1 MKYNK
6 NMSSQH
12 CTFGRR
18 MRLRNFHKVNTVVI
32 AIFLSLV
39 ACDNNHVSE
48 YCSEIQAVE
57 DLISQDKNDEALS
70 LLFELENNFDETIP
84 DTLKYKVLSRI
95 GSIYYSDFKKDKADD
110 YFKKALAVARKCGKN
125 YESMALW
132 NRCLTISDNDSILMY
147 LKDCQN
153 ISHASGSRY
162 TEAMSGINLASAYIQ
177 TQNLDK
183 ASEILDTM
191 EYVVGND
198 SVLINELANARLNY
212 LISSKNFEAAKG
224 ILDVQNVRDLNL
236 YGRLSRYQNLYAIEI
251 GKGRHESALEYRDS
265 IDKIK
270 TKIDSISL
278 DEKLSKT
285 ESEFATRLNKEKRNR
300 EITAII
306 ALCIIII
313 LLVFLFWGIKR
324 RLMMRK
330 QLELNEQIL
339 KLNLKIAQLTES
351 HNESVTPVNKVNAD
365 VQPEIIK
372 KLRLNKELF
381 ISQPIYGRLKQLNLK
396 RESETIDKAMA
407 RVVLDGVI
415 GQFADVCTNLRQLY
429 DGMTYDDVLYCAA
442 IYVGFSKELASVAF
456 GSSEDALRRRKSRIK
471 QKLPTAVFEAVF
483 GTKV

>member
-1 MKYNK
+1 M
-6 NMSSQH
+6 
-12 CTFGRR
+12 
-18 MRLRNFHKVNTVVI
+18 
-32 AIFLSLV
+32 FLLVV
-39 ACDNNHVSE
+39 ACNSGHN
-48 YCSEIQAVE
+48 SEIYRGLQKAE
-57 DLISQDKNDEALS
+57 NLISEDKKDEALS
-70 LLFELENNFDETIP
+70 LLFELENNLGETIP
-84 DTLKYKVLSRI
+84 DTLKFKVLSRI

-132 NRCLTISDNDSILMY
+132 NRCLTISDNDSILIY

-183 ASEILDTM
+183 AREILDTM
-191 EYVVGND
+191 EYVVDND
-198 SVLINELANARLNY
+198 SVLINELANVRLNY
-212 LISSKNFEAAKG
+212 LISSKSFDKAKET
-224 ILDVQNVRDLNL
+224 LDAQNVRDLNL

-251 GKGRHESALEYRDS
+251 GKGRYESALGYRDS
-265 IDKIK
+265 IDGIK
-270 TKIDSISL
+270 NNIDSISF

-285 ESEFATRLNKEKRNR
+285 ESEFATRLYKEKKSR

-313 LLVFLFWGIKR
+313 LLVFLFAGVKR
-324 RLMMRK
+324 RLMMKK

-351 HNESVTPVNKVNAD
+351 HESDTVGQNDNTD
-365 VQPEIIK
+365 IQPEVIE

-396 RESETIDKAMA
+396 RGSEIIDKAMA
-407 RVVLDGVI
+407 REVLDGVI

-483 GTKV
+483 GTKT

>member
-1 MKYNK
+1 
-6 NMSSQH
+6 MSSQFNA
-12 CTFGRR
+12 FGKR
-18 MRLRNFHKVNTVVI
+18 MSLCKAYTVLI
-32 AIFLSLV
+32 AIFISLV
-39 ACDNNHVSE
+39 ACNRSNQVSE
-48 YCSEIQAVE
+48 YYSKIQKAE
-57 DLISQDKNDEALS
+57 NLISQDKNDEALS
-70 LLFELENNFDETIP
+70 LLFELENNLDETIP

-110 YFKKALAVARKCGKN
+110 YFNKALAVARKCGKD

-132 NRCLTISDNDSILMY
+132 NRCLTISDNDSILIY

-183 ASEILDTM
+183 AREILDTM
-191 EYVVGND
+191 ESVVGND
-198 SVLINELANARLNY
+198 SVLINELANVRLNY
-212 LISSKNFEAAKG
+212 LISSKSFDKAKET
-224 ILDVQNVRDLNL
+224 LDAQNVGDLNL

-251 GKGRHESALEYRDS
+251 GKGRYESALEYRDS
-265 IDKIK
+265 IDGIK
-270 TKIDSISL
+270 NNIDSISF

-285 ESEFATRLNKEKRNR
+285 ESEFATRLYKEKTSR

-313 LLVFLFWGIKR
+313 LLVFLFAGVKR
-324 RLMMRK
+324 RLMMKK

-351 HNESVTPVNKVNAD
+351 HDESDTVGQNYNTD
-365 VQPEIIK
+365 IQPEVIE

-381 ISQPIYGRLKQLNLK
+381 MCQPVYSRLKQLNLK
-396 RESETIDKAMA
+396 RDSETIDKKAA
-407 RVVLDGVI
+407 REILDGVI
-415 GQFADVCTNLRQLY
+415 VCTNLRQLY

-483 GTKV
+483 GTKA

>member
-1 MKYNK
+1 M
-6 NMSSQH
+6 
-12 CTFGRR
+12 
-18 MRLRNFHKVNTVVI
+18 I
-32 AIFLSLV
+32 AIFISLV
-39 ACDNNHVSE
+39 ACNRSNQVSE
-48 YCSEIQAVE
+48 YYSKIQKAE
-57 DLISQDKNDEALS
+57 NLISQDKNDEALS

-84 DTLKYKVLSRI
+84 DTFKYKVLSRI

-110 YFKKALAVARKCGKN
+110 YFKKALAVARKCGKD

-132 NRCLTISDNDSILMY
+132 NRCLTISDNDSILIY
-147 LKDCQN
+147 LKDCQDM
-153 ISHASGSRY
+153 SHASGSRY

-212 LISSKNFEAAKG
+212 LISSKNFEYAKE
-224 ILDVQNVRDLNL
+224 ILDAQNVRDLNL
-236 YGRLSRYQNLYAIEI
+236 YGRLSRYQNLYVIEI
-251 GKGRHESALEYRDS
+251 GKGWYESALAYRDS
-265 IDKIK
+265 IDGIRNN
-270 TKIDSISL
+270 IDSISF
-278 DEKLSKT
+278 DEKLSKA
-285 ESEFATRLNKEKRNR
+285 ESEFTSKLDDEKRTR

-313 LLVFLFWGIKR
+313 LLVFLFAGIKR
-324 RLMMRK
+324 RLMMKK

-351 HNESVTPVNKVNAD
+351 HDESDTVGQNDNTD
-365 VQPEIIK
+365 IQPEVIE

-381 ISQPIYGRLKQLNLK
+381 ISQPIYGRLRQLNLK
-396 RESETIDKAMA
+396 RDSETIDKAMA
-407 RVVLDGVI
+407 REVMDGVI

-483 GTKV
+483 GTKA

>member
-1 MKYNK
+1 
-6 NMSSQH
+6 
-12 CTFGRR
+12 
-18 MRLRNFHKVNTVVI
+18 MRLCDLHKVYTVVI

-48 YCSEIQAVE
+48 YYSKIQKAE

-70 LLFELENNFDETIP
+70 LLFELENNLDETIL

-110 YFKKALAVARKCGKN
+110 YFNKALAVARKCGKD

-132 NRCLTISDNDSILMY
+132 NRCLTISDNDSILIY

-183 ASEILDTM
+183 AHEILDTM

-212 LISSKNFEAAKG
+212 LIRSKNFEDAKG
-224 ILDVQNVRDLNL
+224 ILDAQNVRDLNL

-251 GKGRHESALEYRDS
+251 GKGRYESALEYRDS
-265 IDKIK
+265 IDGIRNN
-270 TKIDSISL
+270 IDSISF

-285 ESEFATRLNKEKRNR
+285 ESEFATRLYKEKKNR

-306 ALCIIII
+306 ALCLIII
-313 LLVFLFWGIKR
+313 LLVFLFAGIKR
-324 RLMMRK
+324 RLMMKK

-351 HNESVTPVNKVNAD
+351 HDESDTVGQNDNTYI
-365 VQPEIIK
+365 QPEVIE

-381 ISQPIYGRLKQLNLK
+381 IRQPIYGRLKQLNLK
-396 RESETIDKAMA
+396 RDSETIDKAMA
-407 RVVLDGVI
+407 REVLDGVI

-442 IYVGFSKELASVAF
+442 IYVGFSKEVASVAF

-471 QKLPTAVFEAVF
+471 QKLPTAVFEAIF
-483 GTKV
+483 GTKP

>member
-1 MKYNK
+1 
-6 NMSSQH
+6 
-12 CTFGRR
+12 
-18 MRLRNFHKVNTVVI
+18 MRLHNSYKNLYSI
-32 AIFLSLV
+32 LAIFLLVV
-39 ACDNNHVSE
+39 ACNSGHN
-48 YCSEIQAVE
+48 SEIYRGLQKAE
-57 DLISQDKNDEALS
+57 NLISEDKKDEALS
-70 LLFELENNFDETIP
+70 LLFELENNLDETIP

-110 YFKKALAVARKCGKN
+110 YFNKALAVARKCGKD

-132 NRCLTISDNDSILMY
+132 NRCLTISDNDSILIY

-177 TQNLDK
+177 TKNLDK
-183 ASEILDTM
+183 AREILDTM

-198 SVLINELANARLNY
+198 SVLINELANVRLNY
-212 LISSKNFEAAKG
+212 LISSKSFDKAKET
-224 ILDVQNVRDLNL
+224 LDAQNVRDLNL

-251 GKGRHESALEYRDS
+251 GKGRYESALEYRDS
-265 IDKIK
+265 IDGIKIN
-270 TKIDSISL
+270 IDSISF

-285 ESEFATRLNKEKRNR
+285 ESEFAIRFYKEKKSR

-313 LLVFLFWGIKR
+313 LLVFLFAGIKR
-324 RLMMRK
+324 RLMMKK

-351 HNESVTPVNKVNAD
+351 HDESDTVGQNDNTDIQSEVI
-365 VQPEIIK
+365 E

-381 ISQPIYGRLKQLNLK
+381 ISQPIYGRLRQLNLK
-396 RESETIDKAMA
+396 RDSETIDKAMA
-407 RVVLDGVI
+407 REVLDGVI

-483 GTKV
+483 GTKA

>member
-1 MKYNK
+1 
-6 NMSSQH
+6 
-12 CTFGRR
+12 
-18 MRLRNFHKVNTVVI
+18 MRLCNFHKVYTVVI

-48 YCSEIQAVE
+48 YYSKIQKAE

-70 LLFELENNFDETIP
+70 LLFELENNLDETIP

-132 NRCLTISDNDSILMY
+132 NRCLTISDNDSILIY
-147 LKDCQN
+147 LKDCQH

-177 TQNLDK
+177 TKNLDK
-183 ASEILDTM
+183 AREILDTM

-198 SVLINELANARLNY
+198 RVLINELANVRLNY
-212 LISSKNFEAAKG
+212 LISSKSFDKAKET
-224 ILDVQNVRDLNL
+224 LNAQNVRDLNL

-251 GKGRHESALEYRDS
+251 GKGRYESALEYRDS
-265 IDKIK
+265 IDGIK
-270 TKIDSISL
+270 NNIDSISF

-285 ESEFATRLNKEKRNR
+285 ESEFASKLEKEKRNR
-300 EITAII
+300 EFTVII

-313 LLVFLFWGIKR
+313 LSVFLFGGIKR
-324 RLMMRK
+324 RILMKK

-351 HNESVTPVNKVNAD
+351 HDESDTVGQNDNTD
-365 VQPEIIK
+365 IQPEVIE

-381 ISQPIYGRLKQLNLK
+381 MSQPVYSRLKQLNLK
-396 RESETIDKAMA
+396 RDSETIDKRAA
-407 RVVLDGVI
+407 REILDGVI
-415 GQFADVCTNLRQLY
+415 GQFADVCSNLRLLY
-429 DGMTYDDVLYCAA
+429 GGMTYDDVLYCAA

-471 QKLPTAVFEAVF
+471 QKLPPAVFETIF
-483 GTKV
+483 ETKA

>member
-1 MKYNK
+1 M
-6 NMSSQH
+6 
-12 CTFGRR
+12 
-18 MRLRNFHKVNTVVI
+18 I
-32 AIFLSLV
+32 AIFISLV
-39 ACDNNHVSE
+39 ACNRSNQVSE
-48 YCSEIQAVE
+48 YYSKIQKAE
-57 DLISQDKNDEALS
+57 NLISQDKNDEALS

-84 DTLKYKVLSRI
+84 DTFKYKVLSRI

-110 YFKKALAVARKCGKN
+110 YFKKALAVARKCGKD

-132 NRCLTISDNDSILMY
+132 NRCLTISDNDSILIY
-147 LKDCQN
+147 LKDCQDM
-153 ISHASGSRY
+153 SHASGSRY

-212 LISSKNFEAAKG
+212 LISSKNFEYAKE
-224 ILDVQNVRDLNL
+224 ILDAQNVRDLNL
-236 YGRLSRYQNLYAIEI
+236 YGRLSRYQNLYVIEI
-251 GKGRHESALEYRDS
+251 GKGWYESALAYRDS
-265 IDKIK
+265 IDGIRNN
-270 TKIDSISL
+270 IDSISF
-278 DEKLSKT
+278 DEKLSKA
-285 ESEFATRLNKEKRNR
+285 ESEFTSKLDDEKRTR

-313 LLVFLFWGIKR
+313 LLVFLFAGIKR
-324 RLMMRK
+324 RLMMKK

-351 HNESVTPVNKVNAD
+351 HDESDTVGQNDNTD
-365 VQPEIIK
+365 IQPEVIE

-381 ISQPIYGRLKQLNLK
+381 ISQPIYGRLRQLNLK
-396 RESETIDKAMA
+396 RDSETIDKAMA
-407 RVVLDGVI
+407 REVMDGVI

-442 IYVGFSKELASVAF
+442 IYVGFSKEVASVAF

-483 GTKV
+483 GTKA

>member
-1 MKYNK
+1 
-6 NMSSQH
+6 MSAQFNA
-12 CTFGRR
+12 FGKR
-18 MRLRNFHKVNTVVI
+18 MRLCKAYTVLI
-32 AIFLSLV
+32 AIFISLV
-39 ACDNNHVSE
+39 ACNRSNQVSE
-48 YCSEIQAVE
+48 YYNKIQEAE
-57 DLISQDKNDEALS
+57 NLISQDKNDEALS
-70 LLFELENNFDETIP
+70 LLFELENNLDETIP

-110 YFKKALAVARKCGKN
+110 YFNKALAVARKCGKD

-132 NRCLTISDNDSILMY
+132 NRCLTISDNDSILIY

-153 ISHASGSRY
+153 ISHASGSKY

-177 TQNLDK
+177 THNLDK
-183 ASEILDTM
+183 AREILDTM

-198 SVLINELANARLNY
+198 SVLINELANVKLNY
-212 LISSKNFEAAKG
+212 LISSKNFEDAKG
-224 ILDVQNVRDLNL
+224 ILDAQNVRDLNL

-251 GKGRHESALEYRDS
+251 GKGRYESALEYRDS
-265 IDKIK
+265 IDGIRNN
-270 TKIDSISL
+270 IDSISF

-285 ESEFATRLNKEKRNR
+285 ESEFAIRLYKEKKSR

-306 ALCIIII
+306 ALCIIVI
-313 LLVFLFWGIKR
+313 LLVFLFVGVKR

-351 HNESVTPVNKVNAD
+351 NNESVTSDLNVNTD
-365 VQPEIIK
+365 IQPEVIE

-396 RESETIDKAMA
+396 RDSETIDKTMA
-407 RVVLDGVI
+407 REVLDGVI
-415 GQFADVCTNLRQLY
+415 GQFADVCTNLRQLF

-483 GTKV
+483 GTKA

>member
-1 MKYNK
+1 M
-6 NMSSQH
+6 
-12 CTFGRR
+12 
-18 MRLRNFHKVNTVVI
+18 
-32 AIFLSLV
+32 
-39 ACDNNHVSE
+39 
-48 YCSEIQAVE
+48 
-57 DLISQDKNDEALS
+57 
-70 LLFELENNFDETIP
+70 LFELENNLDETIP

-132 NRCLTISDNDSILMY
+132 NRCLTISDNDSILIY

-162 TEAMSGINLASAYIQ
+162 TEGMSGINLASAYIQ

-183 ASEILDTM
+183 AREILDTM

-198 SVLINELANARLNY
+198 SVLKNELANVRLNY
-212 LISSKNFEAAKG
+212 LISTKNFDKAKE
-224 ILDVQNVRDLNL
+224 ILDEQNVRDLNL

-251 GKGRHESALEYRDS
+251 GKGRYESAIEYRDS
-265 IDKIK
+265 IDEIK
-270 TKIDSISL
+270 NKVDSISL

-285 ESEFATRLNKEKRNR
+285 ELEFTSKLDDERRNR
-300 EITAII
+300 DIAII
-306 ALCIIII
+306 ISLFVIII
-313 LLVFLFWGIKR
+313 LSAFLFAGVKR
-324 RLMMRK
+324 RLMMKK
-330 QLELNEQIL
+330 QIELNEQIL
-339 KLNLKIAQLTES
+339 KLNLRIAQLTGS
-351 HNESVTPVNKVNAD
+351 HNESDTPVNEGNAD
-365 VQPEIIK
+365 VQPEIIE

-381 ISQPIYGRLKQLNLK
+381 INQPIYGRLKQLNLK
-396 RESETIDKAMA
+396 RDSETIDKAMA
-407 RVVLDGVI
+407 REVLDGVI

-429 DGMTYDDVLYCAA
+429 SGMTYDDVLYCAA

-483 GTKV
+483 GTKA

>member
-1 MKYNK
+1 M
-6 NMSSQH
+6 
-12 CTFGRR
+12 
-18 MRLRNFHKVNTVVI
+18 I
-32 AIFLSLV
+32 AIFISLV
-39 ACDNNHVSE
+39 ACNRSNQVSE
-48 YCSEIQAVE
+48 YYSKIQKAE
-57 DLISQDKNDEALS
+57 NLISQDKNDEALS
-70 LLFELENNFDETIP
+70 LLFELENNLDETIP

-132 NRCLTISDNDSILMY
+132 NRCLTISDNDSILIY

-162 TEAMSGINLASAYIQ
+162 TEGMSGINLASAYIQ
-177 TQNLDK
+177 TKNLDK
-183 ASEILDTM
+183 AREILDTM

-198 SVLINELANARLNY
+198 SVLINELANVRLNY
-212 LISSKNFEAAKG
+212 LISSKNFDKAKET
-224 ILDVQNVRDLNL
+224 LNAQNIRDLNL

-251 GKGRHESALEYRDS
+251 GEGRYESALEYRDS
-265 IDKIK
+265 IDRIKIN
-270 TKIDSISL
+270 IDSISF

-285 ESEFATRLNKEKRNR
+285 ESEFTAKLDDEKRTR

-306 ALCIIII
+306 ALCIIVF
-313 LLVFLFWGIKR
+313 LLVFLFVGVKR
-324 RLMMRK
+324 RLMMKK

-351 HNESVTPVNKVNAD
+351 HDESDTVGQNDNTD
-365 VQPEIIK
+365 IQPEVIE

-396 RESETIDKAMA
+396 RDSETIDKAMA
-407 RVVLDGVI
+407 REVLDGVI

-456 GSSEDALRRRKSRIK
+456 GSSENALRRRKSRIK
-471 QKLPTAVFEAVF
+471 QKLPAAVFEAVF
-483 GTKV
+483 GTKA

>member
-1 MKYNK
+1 
-6 NMSSQH
+6 
-12 CTFGRR
+12 
-18 MRLRNFHKVNTVVI
+18 MRLHNSYKTCIAVL
-32 AIFLSLV
+32 AIFLLVV
-39 ACDNNHVSE
+39 ACNSGHN
-48 YCSEIQAVE
+48 SEIYRGLQKAE
-57 DLISQDKNDEALS
+57 NLISEDKKDEALS
-70 LLFELENNFDETIP
+70 LLFELENNLDETIP

-110 YFKKALAVARKCGKN
+110 YFNKALAVARKCGKD

-132 NRCLTISDNDSILMY
+132 NRCLTISDNDSILIY

-177 TQNLDK
+177 TKNLDK
-183 ASEILDTM
+183 AREILDTM

-198 SVLINELANARLNY
+198 SVLINELANVRLNY
-212 LISSKNFEAAKG
+212 LISSKSFDKAKET
-224 ILDVQNVRDLNL
+224 LDAQNVRDLNL

-251 GKGRHESALEYRDS
+251 GKGRYESALEYRDS
-265 IDKIK
+265 IDGIKIN
-270 TKIDSISL
+270 IDSISF

-285 ESEFATRLNKEKRNR
+285 ESEFATRFYKEKKSR

-313 LLVFLFWGIKR
+313 LLFFLFAGIKR
-324 RLMMRK
+324 RLMMKK

-351 HNESVTPVNKVNAD
+351 HDESDTVGQNDNTDIQSEVI
-365 VQPEIIK
+365 E

-381 ISQPIYGRLKQLNLK
+381 ISQPIYGRLRQLNLK
-396 RESETIDKAMA
+396 RDSETIDKAMA
-407 RVVLDGVI
+407 REVLDGVI

-483 GTKV
+483 GTKA

>member
-1 MKYNK
+1 
-6 NMSSQH
+6 
-12 CTFGRR
+12 
-18 MRLRNFHKVNTVVI
+18 MRLHNSYKTCIAVL
-32 AIFLSLV
+32 AIFLLVV
-39 ACDNNHVSE
+39 ACNSGHN
-48 YCSEIQAVE
+48 SEIYRGLQKAE
-57 DLISQDKNDEALS
+57 NLISEDKKDEALS
-70 LLFELENNFDETIP
+70 LLFELENNLDETIP

-110 YFKKALAVARKCGKN
+110 YFNKALAVARKCGKD

-132 NRCLTISDNDSILMY
+132 NRCLTISDNDSILIY

-177 TQNLDK
+177 TKNLDK
-183 ASEILDTM
+183 AREILDTM

-198 SVLINELANARLNY
+198 SVLINELANVRLNY
-212 LISSKNFEAAKG
+212 LISSKSFDKAKET
-224 ILDVQNVRDLNL
+224 LDAQNVRDLNL

-251 GKGRHESALEYRDS
+251 GKGRYESALEYRDS
-265 IDKIK
+265 IDGIKIN
-270 TKIDSISL
+270 IDSISF

-285 ESEFATRLNKEKRNR
+285 ESEFATRFYKEKKSR

-313 LLVFLFWGIKR
+313 LLVFLFAGIKR
-324 RLMMRK
+324 RLMMKK

-351 HNESVTPVNKVNAD
+351 HDESDTVGQNDNTDIQSEVI
-365 VQPEIIK
+365 E

-381 ISQPIYGRLKQLNLK
+381 ISQPIYGRLRQLNLK
-396 RESETIDKAMA
+396 RDSETIDKAMA
-407 RVVLDGVI
+407 REVLDGVI

-483 GTKV
+483 GTKA

>member
-1 MKYNK
+1 
-6 NMSSQH
+6 
-12 CTFGRR
+12 
-18 MRLRNFHKVNTVVI
+18 MRLCDLHKVYTVVI

-39 ACDNNHVSE
+39 ACDNNNVSE
-48 YCSEIQAVE
+48 YYSKIQKAE
-57 DLISQDKNDEALS
+57 DLISQDKNDETLS
-70 LLFELENNFDETIP
+70 LLFELENNLDETIL

-110 YFKKALAVARKCGKN
+110 YFNKALAVARKCGKD

-132 NRCLTISDNDSILMY
+132 NRCLTISDNDSILIY

-183 ASEILDTM
+183 AREILDTM

-212 LISSKNFEAAKG
+212 LIRSKNFEDAKG
-224 ILDVQNVRDLNL
+224 ILDAQNVRDLNL

-251 GKGRHESALEYRDS
+251 GKGRYESALEYRDS
-265 IDKIK
+265 IDGIRNN
-270 TKIDSISL
+270 IDSISF

-285 ESEFATRLNKEKRNR
+285 ESEFATRLYKEKKNR

-313 LLVFLFWGIKR
+313 LLVFLFAGIKR
-324 RLMMRK
+324 RLMMKK

-351 HNESVTPVNKVNAD
+351 HDESDTVGQNDNTYI
-365 VQPEIIK
+365 QPEVIE

-381 ISQPIYGRLKQLNLK
+381 IRQPIYGRLKQLNLK
-396 RESETIDKAMA
+396 RDSETIDKAMA
-407 RVVLDGVI
+407 REVLDGVI

-442 IYVGFSKELASVAF
+442 IYVGFSKEVASVAF

-471 QKLPTAVFEAVF
+471 QKLPTAVFEAIF
-483 GTKV
+483 GTKP

>member
-1 MKYNK
+1 
-6 NMSSQH
+6 
-12 CTFGRR
+12 
-18 MRLRNFHKVNTVVI
+18 MRLCDLHKVYTVVI

-48 YCSEIQAVE
+48 YYSKIQKAE

-70 LLFELENNFDETIP
+70 LLFELENNLDETIL

-110 YFKKALAVARKCGKN
+110 YFNKALAVARKCGKD

-132 NRCLTISDNDSILMY
+132 NRCLTISDNDSILIY

-183 ASEILDTM
+183 AREILDTM

-212 LISSKNFEAAKG
+212 LIRSKNFEDAKG
-224 ILDVQNVRDLNL
+224 ILDAQNVRDLNL
-236 YGRLSRYQNLYAIEI
+236 YGILSRYQNLYAIEI
-251 GKGRHESALEYRDS
+251 GRGRYESALEYRDS
-265 IDKIK
+265 IDGIRNN
-270 TKIDSISL
+270 IDSISF

-285 ESEFATRLNKEKRNR
+285 ESEFATRLYKEKKNR

-313 LLVFLFWGIKR
+313 LLVFLFAGIKR
-324 RLMMRK
+324 RLMMKK

-339 KLNLKIAQLTES
+339 QLNLKIAQLTES
-351 HNESVTPVNKVNAD
+351 HDESDTVGQNDNTYI
-365 VQPEIIK
+365 QPEVIE

-381 ISQPIYGRLKQLNLK
+381 IRQPIYGRLKQLNLK
-396 RESETIDKAMA
+396 RDSETIDKAMA
-407 RVVLDGVI
+407 REVLDGVI

-442 IYVGFSKELASVAF
+442 IYVGFSKEVASVAF

-471 QKLPTAVFEAVF
+471 QKLPTAVFEAIF
-483 GTKV
+483 GTKP

>member
-1 MKYNK
+1 
-6 NMSSQH
+6 
-12 CTFGRR
+12 
-18 MRLRNFHKVNTVVI
+18 MRLCNFHKVNTVAI

-39 ACDNNHVSE
+39 ACDNNHISE
-48 YCSEIQAVE
+48 YCSEIQAAE
-57 DLISQDKNDEALS
+57 DLISEDKKDEALS
-70 LLFELENNFDETIP
+70 LLFELENNLDETIP

-110 YFKKALAVARKCGKN
+110 YFKKALAVARKCGKD

-132 NRCLTISDNDSILMY
+132 NRCLTISDNDSILIY

-162 TEAMSGINLASAYIQ
+162 TEAMSGINLASTYIQ

-183 ASEILDTM
+183 AREILDTM

-198 SVLINELANARLNY
+198 SVLINELANVRLNY
-212 LISSKNFEAAKG
+212 LISSKSFDKAKET
-224 ILDVQNVRDLNL
+224 LDAQNVKDLNL
-236 YGRLSRYQNLYAIEI
+236 YGRLSRYHNLYAVEI
-251 GKGRHESALEYRDS
+251 GKGRYESALEYRDS
-265 IDKIK
+265 IDGIKIN
-270 TKIDSISL
+270 IDSISF

-285 ESEFATRLNKEKRNR
+285 ESEFATRLYKEKKSR

-313 LLVFLFWGIKR
+313 LLVFLFGGIKR
-324 RLMMRK
+324 RFMMKK

-351 HNESVTPVNKVNAD
+351 HDESDTVGQNDNTD
-365 VQPEIIK
+365 IQPEVIE

-396 RESETIDKAMA
+396 RDSETIDKAMA
-407 RVVLDGVI
+407 REVLDGVI

-429 DGMTYDDVLYCAA
+429 DGLTYDDVLYCAA

-483 GTKV
+483 GTKA

>member
-1 MKYNK
+1 
-6 NMSSQH
+6 
-12 CTFGRR
+12 
-18 MRLRNFHKVNTVVI
+18 MRLHNSYKTYI
-32 AIFLSLV
+32 AVLALFLLVV
-39 ACDNNHVSE
+39 ACNSGHN
-48 YCSEIQAVE
+48 SEIYRGLQKAE
-57 DLISQDKNDEALS
+57 NLISEDKKDEALS
-70 LLFELENNFDETIP
+70 LLSELENNLGETIP
-84 DTLKYKVLSRI
+84 DTLKFKVLSRI
-95 GSIYYSDFKKDKADD
+95 GSIYYSDFKKNKADD

-125 YESMALW
+125 YESIALW
-132 NRCLTISDNDSILMY
+132 NRCLTISDNDSILIY

-183 ASEILDTM
+183 VREILDTM
-191 EYVVGND
+191 EYVVDND
-198 SVLINELANARLNY
+198 SVLINELANAKLNY
-212 LISSKNFEAAKG
+212 LISSKSFDKAKET
-224 ILDVQNVRDLNL
+224 LDAQNVRDLNL

-251 GKGRHESALEYRDS
+251 GKERYESALGYRDS
-265 IDKIK
+265 IDGIK
-270 TKIDSISL
+270 NNIDSISF

-285 ESEFATRLNKEKRNR
+285 ESDFATRLYKEKKSR

-313 LLVFLFWGIKR
+313 LLVFLFAGAKR
-324 RLMMRK
+324 RLMMKK

-351 HNESVTPVNKVNAD
+351 HDESDTVSQNDNTDIQSEVI
-365 VQPEIIK
+365 E

-381 ISQPIYGRLKQLNLK
+381 ISQPIYGRLKRLNLK
-396 RESETIDKAMA
+396 RGSEIIDKAMA
-407 RVVLDGVI
+407 REALDGVI

-483 GTKV
+483 GTKT

>member
-1 MKYNK
+1 
-6 NMSSQH
+6 
-12 CTFGRR
+12 
-18 MRLRNFHKVNTVVI
+18 MRTNRKIFH
-32 AIFLSLV
+32 AIFIVATAIFISLV
-39 ACDNNHVSE
+39 ACNSDNHISE
-48 YCSEIQAVE
+48 YCDEIQKVE
-57 DLISQDKNDEALS
+57 DLISQHKNDEALT
-70 LLFELENNFDETIP
+70 LLFELENNIDETIP
-84 DTLKYKVLSRI
+84 DTLKYQVLSRI
-95 GSIYYSDFKKDKADD
+95 GSIYYTDFKKDKADD
-110 YFKKALAVARKCGKN
+110 YFKKALTVARKCGAD

-132 NRCLTISDNDSILMY
+132 NRCLTISDNDSILIY

-183 ASEILDTM
+183 AREILDTM

-198 SVLINELANARLNY
+198 SVLINELANVRLNY
-212 LISSKNFEAAKG
+212 LISSKIFDNAKE
-224 ILDVQNVRDLNL
+224 ILDAQDIRDLNL
-236 YGRLSRYQNLYAIEI
+236 YGRLSRYQYLYALEI
-251 GKGRHESALEYRDS
+251 GEGRYESALEYRDS
-265 IDKIK
+265 IDGIRNN
-270 TKIDSISL
+270 IDSISF

-285 ESEFATRLNKEKRNR
+285 EAEFATRLDKEKRNR
-300 EITAII
+300 DMTAII

-313 LLVFLFWGIKR
+313 LSVFLFAGVKR

-351 HNESVTPVNKVNAD
+351 HDENDTVGQNDNTD
-365 VQPEIIK
+365 IQPEVIE

-381 ISQPIYGRLKQLNLK
+381 MSQPIYGRLKQLNLK
-396 RESETIDKAMA
+396 RDSETIDKTMA
-407 RVVLDGVI
+407 REALDGVI

-442 IYVGFSKELASVAF
+442 IYVGFSKEVASVAF

-471 QKLPTAVFEAVF
+471 QKLPAAVFEAVF
-483 GTKV
+483 GTKA

>member
-1 MKYNK
+1 
-6 NMSSQH
+6 
-12 CTFGRR
+12 
-18 MRLRNFHKVNTVVI
+18 MRLCKFYKVYTVVM
-32 AIFLSLV
+32 AILLSLV
-39 ACDNNHVSE
+39 ACDNSISE
-48 YCSEIQAVE
+48 YRSELQKAE
-57 DLISQDKNDEALS
+57 NLISENKKDEALS
-70 LLFELENNFDETIP
+70 LLLGLENNLDETIP
-84 DTLKYKVLSRI
+84 DTLKYKILSRI

-110 YFKKALAVARKCGKN
+110 YFKKALDVARKCDYN
-125 YESMALW
+125 YESIALW
-132 NRCLTISDNDSILMY
+132 NRCLTISDNDSILIY

-153 ISHASGSRY
+153 ISHASGARY
-162 TEAMSGINLASAYIQ
+162 TEAMAGINLASAYIQ

-183 ASEILDTM
+183 AREILDTM
-191 EYVVGND
+191 ESVVGND
-198 SVLINELANARLNY
+198 SVLINELANVRLNY
-212 LISSKNFEAAKG
+212 LISSKSFDKAKET
-224 ILDVQNVRDLNL
+224 LDAQNVGDLNL

-251 GKGRHESALEYRDS
+251 GKGRYESALEYRDS
-265 IDKIK
+265 IDGIK
-270 TKIDSISL
+270 NNIDSISF

-285 ESEFATRLNKEKRNR
+285 ESEFATRLYKEKTSR

-313 LLVFLFWGIKR
+313 LLVFLFAGVKR
-324 RLMMRK
+324 RLMMKK

-351 HNESVTPVNKVNAD
+351 HDESDTVGQNYNTD
-365 VQPEIIK
+365 IQPEVIE

-381 ISQPIYGRLKQLNLK
+381 MCQPVYSRLKQLNLK
-396 RESETIDKAMA
+396 RDSETIDKKAA
-407 RVVLDGVI
+407 REILDGVI

-483 GTKV
+483 GTKA

>member
-1 MKYNK
+1 M
-6 NMSSQH
+6 
-12 CTFGRR
+12 
-18 MRLRNFHKVNTVVI
+18 I
-32 AIFLSLV
+32 AIFISLV
-39 ACDNNHVSE
+39 ACNRSNQVSE
-48 YCSEIQAVE
+48 YYSKIQKAE
-57 DLISQDKNDEALS
+57 NLISQDKNDEALS
-70 LLFELENNFDETIP
+70 LLFELENNLDETIP

-110 YFKKALAVARKCGKN
+110 YFSKAFAVARKCGKD

-132 NRCLTISDNDSILMY
+132 NRCLTISDNDSILIY

-153 ISHASGSRY
+153 ISHASGSKY

-177 TQNLDK
+177 THNLDK
-183 ASEILDTM
+183 AREILDTM
-191 EYVVGND
+191 EYVIGND

-212 LISSKNFEAAKG
+212 LISSKNFEDAKG
-224 ILDVQNVRDLNL
+224 ILDAQNVRDLNL

-251 GKGRHESALEYRDS
+251 GKGRYESALEYRDS
-265 IDKIK
+265 IDGIRNN
-270 TKIDSISL
+270 IDSISF
-278 DEKLSKT
+278 DEKLSKA
-285 ESEFATRLNKEKRNR
+285 ESEFTSKLDDEKRTR

-306 ALCIIII
+306 ALCIIVI
-313 LLVFLFWGIKR
+313 LLVFLFVGVKR

-351 HNESVTPVNKVNAD
+351 NNESVTSDLNANTD
-365 VQPEIIK
+365 IQPEVIE

-396 RESETIDKAMA
+396 RDSETIDKAMA
-407 RVVLDGVI
+407 REVLDGVI

-456 GSSEDALRRRKSRIK
+456 GSSENALRRRKSRIK
-471 QKLPTAVFEAVF
+471 QKLPAAVFEAVF
-483 GTKV
+483 GTKA

>member
-1 MKYNK
+1 M
-6 NMSSQH
+6 
-12 CTFGRR
+12 
-18 MRLRNFHKVNTVVI
+18 I
-32 AIFLSLV
+32 AIFISLV
-39 ACDNNHVSE
+39 ACNRSNQVSE
-48 YCSEIQAVE
+48 YYSKIQKAE
-57 DLISQDKNDEALS
+57 NLISQDKNDEALS

-84 DTLKYKVLSRI
+84 DTFKYKVLSRI

-110 YFKKALAVARKCGKN
+110 YFKKALAVARKCGKD

-132 NRCLTISDNDSILMY
+132 NRCLTISDNDSILIY
-147 LKDCQN
+147 LKDCQDM
-153 ISHASGSRY
+153 SHASGSRY

-198 SVLINELANARLNY
+198 SVLINELANARFNY
-212 LISSKNFEAAKG
+212 LISSKNFEYAKE
-224 ILDVQNVRDLNL
+224 ILDAQNVRDLNL
-236 YGRLSRYQNLYAIEI
+236 YGRLSRYQNLYVIEI
-251 GKGRHESALEYRDS
+251 GKGWYESALAYRDS
-265 IDKIK
+265 IDGIRNN
-270 TKIDSISL
+270 IDSISF
-278 DEKLSKT
+278 DEKLSKA
-285 ESEFATRLNKEKRNR
+285 ESEFTSKLDDEKRTR

-313 LLVFLFWGIKR
+313 LLVFLFAGIKR
-324 RLMMRK
+324 RLMMKK

-351 HNESVTPVNKVNAD
+351 HDESDTVGQNDNTD
-365 VQPEIIK
+365 IQPEVIE

-381 ISQPIYGRLKQLNLK
+381 ISQPIYGRLRQLNLK
-396 RESETIDKAMA
+396 RDSETIDKAMA
-407 RVVLDGVI
+407 REVMDGVI

-483 GTKV
+483 GTKA

>member
-1 MKYNK
+1 
-6 NMSSQH
+6 MSSQ
-12 CTFGRR
+12 FNAFEKRI
-18 MRLRNFHKVNTVVI
+18 RLCKAYTVLI
-32 AIFLSLV
+32 AIFISLV
-39 ACDNNHVSE
+39 ACNRSNQVSE
-48 YCSEIQAVE
+48 YYSKIQEAE

-70 LLFELENNFDETIP
+70 LLFELDNNLDETIP

-110 YFKKALAVARKCGKN
+110 YFNKALTVARKCGKD
-125 YESMALW
+125 YESIALW
-132 NRCLTISDNDSILMY
+132 NRCLTISDNDSILIY

-153 ISHASGSRY
+153 ISHASGSKY

-177 TQNLDK
+177 THNLDK
-183 ASEILDTM
+183 AREILDTM

-212 LISSKNFEAAKG
+212 LISSKNFEDAKG
-224 ILDVQNVRDLNL
+224 ILDAQNVRDLNL

-251 GKGRHESALEYRDS
+251 GKGRYESALEYRDS
-265 IDKIK
+265 IDGIRNN
-270 TKIDSISL
+270 IDSISF
-278 DEKLSKT
+278 DEKLSKA
-285 ESEFATRLNKEKRNR
+285 ESEFTAKLDDEKRTR

-306 ALCIIII
+306 ALCIIVF
-313 LLVFLFWGIKR
+313 LLVFLFVGVKR
-324 RLMMRK
+324 RLMMKK

-351 HNESVTPVNKVNAD
+351 HDESDTVGQNDNTD
-365 VQPEIIK
+365 IQPEVIE

-396 RESETIDKAMA
+396 RDSETIDKAMA
-407 RVVLDGVI
+407 REVLDGVI

-456 GSSEDALRRRKSRIK
+456 GSSENALRRRKSRIK
-471 QKLPTAVFEAVF
+471 QKLPAAVFEAIF
-483 GTKV
+483 GTKA

>member
-1 MKYNK
+1 M
-6 NMSSQH
+6 
-12 CTFGRR
+12 
-18 MRLRNFHKVNTVVI
+18 I
-32 AIFLSLV
+32 AIFISLV
-39 ACDNNHVSE
+39 ACNRSNQVSE
-48 YCSEIQAVE
+48 YYSKIQKAE
-57 DLISQDKNDEALS
+57 NLISQDKNDEALS
-70 LLFELENNFDETIP
+70 LLFELENNLDETIP

-110 YFKKALAVARKCGKN
+110 YFNKALAVARKCGKD

-132 NRCLTISDNDSILMY
+132 NRCLTISDNDSILIY

-177 TQNLDK
+177 TKNLDK
-183 ASEILDTM
+183 AREILDTM

-198 SVLINELANARLNY
+198 SVLINELANVRLNY
-212 LISSKNFEAAKG
+212 LISSKSFDKAKET
-224 ILDVQNVRDLNL
+224 LDAQNVRDLNL

-251 GKGRHESALEYRDS
+251 GKGRYESALEYRDS
-265 IDKIK
+265 IDGIRNN
-270 TKIDSISL
+270 IDSISF
-278 DEKLSKT
+278 DEKLSKA
-285 ESEFATRLNKEKRNR
+285 ESEFTSKLDDEKRTR

-306 ALCIIII
+306 ALCIIVI
-313 LLVFLFWGIKR
+313 LLVFLFVGVKR

-351 HNESVTPVNKVNAD
+351 NNESVTSDLNANTD
-365 VQPEIIK
+365 IQPEVIE

-396 RESETIDKAMA
+396 RDSETIDKAMA
-407 RVVLDGVI
+407 REVLDGVI

-456 GSSEDALRRRKSRIK
+456 GSSENALRRRKSRIK
-471 QKLPTAVFEAVF
+471 QKLPAAVFEAVF
-483 GTKV
+483 GTKA